1 MLNRATLTGR
11 LTRNVDLR
19 YTPSGVAVGNFTLAV
34 DRSFTDKN
42 GQRGADFIS
51 CVIWRKS
58 AENFANFTHKG
69 SLVGID
75 GRIQTRNYTNKQ
87 GQKVYVTEVVVD
99 NFALLESRS
108 QSQAQGIPNGPAN
121 STQQPAPQ
129 NGQPVGNQNF
139 GAQQPAGPAQ
149 HNPAPTHGQATPQ
162 KPSAGPKKPGNPKK
176 DPFANSGNKKI
187 DISDDDLPF

>member
-1 MLNRATLTGR
+1 MINRATLTGR

-34 DRSFTDKN
+34 DRNFVNRN
-42 GQRGADFIS
+42 GQRGADFIR
-51 CVIWRKS
+51 CVIWQKS

-87 GQKVYVTEVVVD
+87 GQKVYVTEVIVD
-99 NFALLESRS
+99 NFALLESRA

-121 STQQPAPQ
+121 RVNNQTPQ
-129 NGQPVGNQNF
+129 NGNQSRGMNQN
-139 GAQQPAGPAQ
+139 QPTGTQPQA
-149 HNPAPTHGQATPQ
+149 HGSKPQ
-162 KPSAGPKKPGNPKK
+162 PNHKPSAGKSSQPNHGADHKK
-176 DPFANSGNKKI
+176 DPFANSKKI